1 MFDERDG
8 DDPAATVARSLTG
21 SPDLARLS
29 DEELVEVV
37 REAQA
42 AGDVERAKRALG
54 ALLGGYVP
62 HLKKRA
68 QLRLAGDLACHAEDI
83 AQETLSDATS
93 SVLAG
98 KIDAGR
104 PGSFRAWLHRVL
116 DRRIDDF
123 FRQHYRRQA
132 TQLQDTPLDA
142 LAPTLCG
149 EDGRFADR
157 IHVREAVLA
166 ELRALNARHRTVVV
180 AVELRGDDPAS
191 VAARIP
197 GMTVDNIYQI
207 CSRFRRRL
215 KQSLRGR
222 TEGE

>member
-8 DDPAATVARSLTG
+8 DDPAATVARSVTG
-21 SPDLARLS
+21 SRDLARLS

-42 AGDVERAKRALG
+42 AGDVERARRALEV
-54 ALLGGYVP
+54 LLGGYFP

-68 QLRLAGDLACHAEDI
+68 QLRLAGDLACHAEDV

-93 SVLAG
+93 SLLAG
-98 KIDAGR
+98 KIDASR

-123 FRQHYRRQA
+123 FRQHYRRQEA
-132 TQLQDTPLDA
+132 QLQDTPLDA
-142 LAPTLCG
+142 FEATLSG

-157 IHVREAVLA
+157 MHERETLFA
-166 ELRALNARHRTVVV
+166 ELRALNEHHRAVVV
-180 AVELRGDDPAS
+180 AVELRGDAPAS

-197 GMTVDNIYQI
+197 GMTVDNVYQI
-207 CSRFRRRL
+207 CSRFRRQL
-215 KQSLRGR
+215 QQSLRGR